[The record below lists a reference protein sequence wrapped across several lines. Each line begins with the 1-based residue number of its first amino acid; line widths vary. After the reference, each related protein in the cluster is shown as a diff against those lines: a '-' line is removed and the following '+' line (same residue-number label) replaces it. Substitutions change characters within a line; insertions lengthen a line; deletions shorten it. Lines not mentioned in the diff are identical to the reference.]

1 MTDDTPGESAAGP
14 VEDRTENR
22 LRVPTVGGRALLLVV
37 AVLAVLHADGLFG
50 VDSDARLLF
59 GWLPV
64 HLGYHLALS
73 LLHVGVLVVV
83 YYNWPIWSARPA
95 FTEDGTGGDDG
106 S

>member
-1 MTDDTPGESAAGP
+1 MTDDTPEETTGLAA
-14 VEDRTENR
+14 DRAETPPG
-22 LRVPTVGGRALLLVV
+22 VPTVDGRTVLLVV
-37 AVLAVLHADGLFG
+37 AVLSVLHADELVGG
-50 VDSDARLLF
+50 HASATLLF

-83 YYNWPIWSARPA
+83 YYNWPLEWSGHGTRP
-95 FTEDGTGGDDG
+95 DDD